1 VEFLLERRVSHSLNT
16 DKESYREL
24 KRLLTKIKLLRRQM
38 KKLIKRNNFPYQ
50 RRCATG
56 SIWLN
61 WKKSPIFTT
70 LGNV

>member
-24 KRLLTKIKLLRRQM
+24 KRLLTKIKLLRKQM